1 MPGVPSLSVLDG
13 WWIEGWIE
21 GDTGWAIGDHNST
34 ETDEEQT
41 DAIDAASLYDKLEK
55 TVIPLYYNNPD
66 GYLEVMRKTIA
77 INGSYFNSTRMA
89 KQYLVRAYAINTLD
103 KEIGSSEQ
111 STL

>member
-1 MPGVPSLSVLDG
+1 
-13 WWIEGWIE
+13 
-21 GDTGWAIGDHNST
+21 
-34 ETDEEQT
+34 
-41 DAIDAASLYDKLEK
+41 
-55 TVIPLYYNNPD
+55 
-66 GYLEVMRKTIA
+66 MRKTIA